1 MVTSEWCADCFTIR
15 TDPSAKQA
23 QTLCP
28 GYTAS
33 NVERTENGLTATLNL
48 AGSAC
53 NVYGTD
59 IETLALEVQDSITL
73 AKNRR

>member
-1 MVTSEWCADCFTIR
+1 MLFGWCADWIALR

-33 NVERTENGLTATLNL
+33 NVARTENGLTATLNL

-59 IETLALEVQDSITL
+59 IETLALEVQYIVTL
-73 AKNRR
+73 VETRR